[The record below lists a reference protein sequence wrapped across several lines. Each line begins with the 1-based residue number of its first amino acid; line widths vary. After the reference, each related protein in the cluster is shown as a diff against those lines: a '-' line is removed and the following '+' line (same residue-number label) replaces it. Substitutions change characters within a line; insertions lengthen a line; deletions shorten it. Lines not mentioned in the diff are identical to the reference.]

1 MLTLNSAALLSS
13 VSYSDCFLSLQED
26 GRARPRKEM
35 EPTHKQK
42 DVGLPVEMTTSE
54 DRGSVDS
61 ASKERDPTECEPAAV
76 ELEEQGVN
84 LSPNSRK
91 RKSPDEPGVNLS
103 HNSKQRKSP
112 SKRTKRKNRQRQ
124 REKNSAADFRST
136 MTMGQTYN
144 GVVRFIP
151 PPKPE
156 PGTIRAR
163 IQVEQTPLMGFAD
176 ITASTVALNQP
187 VKVRMTQPDPE
198 IPTAALQLELV

>member
-1 MLTLNSAALLSS
+1 
-13 VSYSDCFLSLQED
+13 
-26 GRARPRKEM
+26 
-35 EPTHKQK
+35 
-42 DVGLPVEMTTSE
+42 MTTSGVE

-61 ASKERDPTECEPAAV
+61 ASKERDPTGCEAAAA

-84 LSPNSRK
+84 RSPNNRK
-91 RKSPDEPGVNLS
+91 RKSQDEPGVNLS
-103 HNSKQRKSP
+103 HNSEQRKSP
-112 SKRTKRKNRQRQ
+112 SQRTKRKNRQKQ
-124 REKNSAADFRST
+124 REKNSASDFRST

-176 ITASTVALNQP
+176 ITAFTVALNQP